1 MKRGKIMEEE
11 KRTFMDRFT
20 EGAARLG
27 NQIHL
32 KTLRDAFATIMP
44 MYILAGLAVLV
55 NNVIF
60 VKILSGSALEAA
72 QHWGTLIINATLN
85 ISGLMI
91 APCIGYFLSRNRRY
105 KNPFAA
111 AILALTSLIVM
122 MPVSLSV
129 VPVDGTDAV
138 TVSGLLSFNNLGTGS
153 MFAGIIIGLI
163 STELFIR
170 ISNVKRLQINLGDAV
185 PQAVGNS
192 FNVLIP
198 VIITLTIFAV
208 ISTVLAQGF
217 QTDLI
222 SLISTVIQTPLKNIG
237 TSLGGCLILYTLG
250 NLLFTQGIHQS
261 VIYSSILEP
270 LLIVNM
276 TENMAAFAAGQP
288 IPNIINV
295 SMVPGFGMMGGSG
308 STICLVIATL
318 LFSKYKP
325 SRDIV
330 KMATIPSLF
339 NINEPMIFGY
349 PIVFNYALVIPF
361 IATPAL
367 GITIAYF
374 ATSLGLMNPCVVQVP
389 WTTPPLLSGLLA
401 TGGDFRAVLVQL
413 VIIVLGVMIYLP
425 FMKASEKVQIKMM
438 ESENE
443 D

>member
-1 MKRGKIMEEE
+1 MEE
-11 KRTFMDRFT
+11 KRSFADRFA
-20 EGAARLG
+20 EGAAKLG

-44 MYILAGLAVLV
+44 LYILAGLAVLV

-60 VKILSGSALEAA
+60 TKLLSGAALESATY
-72 QHWGTLIINATLN
+72 WGNLIVNGTLN

-91 APCIGYFLSRNRRY
+91 APMIGYFLSRNRGFG
-105 KNPFAA
+105 NPLVAA
-111 AILALTSLIVM
+111 MIAIASLIIM
-122 MPVSLSV
+122 MPGTITA
-129 VPVDGTDAV
+129 VPVGAEDAV
-138 TVSGLLSFNNLGTGS
+138 VLQGVLSFANLGTNS
-153 MFAGIIIGLI
+153 MFAGIIIGLLA
-163 STELFIR
+163 TELFIR
-170 ISNVKRLQINLGDAV
+170 ISNIKRLRIDLGDSV
-185 PQAVGNS
+185 PQAVGDS

-198 VIITLTIFAV
+198 VVLSLSIFAI
-208 ISTVLAQGF
+208 ISTVLTKCFG
-217 QTDLI
+217 TDLI
-222 SLISTVIQTPLKNIG
+222 ALISTLIQTPLKNVG
-237 TSLGGCLILYTLG
+237 TSLAGCPILYSLG

-276 TENMAAFAAGQP
+276 TENMAAYMAGDP

-330 KMATIPSLF
+330 KMAAIPGVF

-361 IATPAL
+361 IAVPAL
-367 GITIAYF
+367 GITIAYV
-374 ATSLGLMNPCVVQVP
+374 ATALGLMNPCVVQIP
-389 WTTPPLLSGLLA
+389 WTTPPLVSGFLA
-401 TGGDFRAVLVQL
+401 TGGDWRAVVVQAI
-413 VIIVLGVMIYLP
+413 IIVLGVLIYLP
-425 FMKASEKVQIKMM
+425 FMKISEKVQAKML
-438 ESENE
+438 EAEK
-443 D
+443 

>member
-1 MKRGKIMEEE
+1 MTEE
-11 KRTFMDRFT
+11 RRPFMDRFA
-20 EGAARLG
+20 EGAAKLG

-44 MYILAGLAVLV
+44 LYILAGLAVLV

-60 VKILSGSALEAA
+60 VKLLSGAALEAA
-72 QHWGTLIINATLN
+72 KYWGTLIINGTLS

-91 APCIGYFLSRNRRY
+91 APTIGFFLSRNRRFG
-105 KNPFAA
+105 NPFAA
-111 AILALTSLIVM
+111 AMISLASLIVM
-122 MPVSLSV
+122 MPLTISAK
-129 VPVDGTDAV
+129 PVGAEDAV
-138 TVSGLLSFNNLGTGS
+138 MLEGLLSFGNLGTNS
-153 MFAGIIIGLI
+153 MFAGIIIGLL

-170 ISNVKRLQINLGDAV
+170 ISNVKRLQINLGDSV
-185 PQAVGNS
+185 PQAVGDS

-198 VIITLTIFAV
+198 VILVLSSFGIVSTI
-208 ISTVLAQGF
+208 LAQAF
-217 QTDLI
+217 HTDLI
-222 SLISTVIQTPLKNIG
+222 SLISTMIQAPLKNIG
-237 TSLGGCLILYTLG
+237 TSLAGCLILYTLG

-276 TENMAAFAAGQP
+276 TENMAAFAAGEP

-295 SMVPGFGMMGGSG
+295 SMVPGFGMLGGSG

-330 KMATIPSLF
+330 KMASVPSLF

-361 IATPAL
+361 IAVPAL

-374 ATSLGLMNPCVVQVP
+374 ATTLGLMNPCVVQIP
-389 WTTPPLLSGLLA
+389 WTTPPLMSGFLA
-401 TGGDFRAVLVQL
+401 TGGDWRAIIVQAI
-413 VIIVLGVMIYLP
+413 IIVLGVLIYLP
-425 FMKASEKVQIKMM
+425 FMKASEKVQMKMM
-438 ESENE
+438 EAENE

>member
-1 MKRGKIMEEE
+1 MSTEITE
-11 KRTFMDRFT
+11 KRPFMDRFA

-44 MYILAGLAVLV
+44 LYILAGLAVLL

-72 QHWGTLIINATLN
+72 TYWGSLIVNGTLN

-91 APCIGYFLSRNRRY
+91 APTIGFFLSKNRGF
-105 KNPFAA
+105 KNPYAA
-111 AILALTSLIVM
+111 AMISLATLIIM
-122 MPVSLSV
+122 MPGTISA
-129 VPVDGTDAV
+129 VPVGAEDAV
-138 TVSGLLSFNNLGTGS
+138 TLSGLLSYSNLGTNS
-153 MFAGIIIGLI
+153 MFAGIIIGLLA
-163 STELFIR
+163 TELFIR
-170 ISNVKRLQINLGDAV
+170 VSNIKRLQVNLGDQV
-185 PQAVGNS
+185 PQAVGDS

-198 VIITLTIFAV
+198 VILVMSLFAI
-208 ISTVLAQGF
+208 ISAILFIGF
-217 QTDLI
+217 DTDLVK
-222 SLISTVIQTPLKNIG
+222 LISTLIQTPLKNVG
-237 TSLGGCLILYTLG
+237 TSLAGCLILYTLG

-276 TENMAAFAAGQP
+276 TENMAAFAAGEP

-330 KMATIPSLF
+330 KLSMVPGLF

-361 IATPAL
+361 IAVPAL
-367 GITIAYF
+367 GITIAYA
-374 ATSLGLMNPCVVQVP
+374 ATAMGLMNPCVVQIP
-389 WTTPPLLSGLLA
+389 WTTPPLLSGFLA
-401 TGGDFRAVLVQL
+401 TGGDWRAIVVQAI
-413 VIIVLGVMIYLP
+413 IIVLGVLIYLP
-425 FMKASEKVQIKMM
+425 FMKASEKVQKKIMEA
-438 ESENE
+438 ESEG
-443 D
+443 

>member
-1 MKRGKIMEEE
+1 MNTE
-11 KRTFMDRFT
+11 KRSFMDRFA
-20 EGAARLG
+20 EGAAKLG

-44 MYILAGLAVLV
+44 LYILAGLVVLL

-60 VKILSGSALEAA
+60 NRILSGSALEAA
-72 QHWGTLIINATLN
+72 NYWGSVIINGTLN

-91 APCIGYFLSRNRRY
+91 APIIGYFLSKNRRFG
-105 KNPFAA
+105 NP
-111 AILALTSLIVM
+111 LASAMISLATLIIM
-122 MPVSLSV
+122 MPGTIQAI
-129 VPVDGTDAV
+129 PVEGTEAV
-138 TVSGLLSFNNLGTGS
+138 TLQGMLSYSSLGTNS
-153 MFAGIIIGLI
+153 MFAGIIIGLLA
-163 STELFIR
+163 TELFIR
-170 ISNVKRLQINLGDAV
+170 VSNVKRLQVNLGDQV

-198 VIITLTIFAV
+198 VILVMSFFAV
-208 ISTVLAQGF
+208 ISTTLFIGF
-217 QTDLI
+217 NTDLVQ
-222 SLISTVIQTPLKNIG
+222 LISTMIQTPLKNVG
-237 TSLGGCLILYTLG
+237 TSLVGCLVLYTLG

-276 TENMAAFAAGQP
+276 TENMAAYAAGEA

-308 STICLVIATL
+308 CTICLVIATL

-330 KMATIPSLF
+330 KMAAVPGLF

-349 PIVFNYALVIPF
+349 PIVFNYALVLPF
-361 IATPAL
+361 ALVPAM

-374 ATSLGLMNPCVVQVP
+374 ATLLGFMNPCVVQIP
-389 WTTPPLLSGLLA
+389 WTTPPLLSGFLA
-401 TGGDFRAVLVQL
+401 TGGDWRAVIVQL
-413 VIIVLGVMIYLP
+413 IIIVLGVAIYLP
-425 FMKASEKVQIKMM
+425 FMKVSEKVQMKMM
-438 ESENE
+438 ESEME
-443 D
+443 AE

>member
-1 MKRGKIMEEE
+1 MAEE
-11 KRTFMDRFT
+11 KRPFMDSFA
-20 EGAARLG
+20 EGAAKLG

-44 MYILAGLAVLV
+44 LYILAGLAVLV

-72 QHWGTLIINATLN
+72 SYWGSLIINATLN

-91 APCIGYFLSRNRRY
+91 APCIGFFLSRNRHY

-111 AILALTSLIVM
+111 AVIALTSLIVM
-122 MPVSLSV
+122 MPVTISAT
-129 VPVDGTDAV
+129 PVGEEQAV
-138 TVSGLLSFNNLGTGS
+138 ALEGLLSYSNLGTNS
-153 MFAGIIIGLI
+153 MFAGIIIGLLA
-163 STELFIR
+163 TEVFIR
-170 ISNVKRLQINLGDAV
+170 ISNVKRLQINLGDSV
-185 PQAVGNS
+185 PQAVGDS

-198 VIITLTIFAV
+198 VILTLSSFAIV
-208 ISTVLAQGF
+208 SAILSQGF
-217 QTDLI
+217 HTDLI
-222 SLISTVIQTPLKNIG
+222 TLISTIIQTPLKNVG
-237 TSLGGCLILYTLG
+237 TSLAGCLILYSLG

-261 VIYSSILEP
+261 VIYGSILEP

-276 TENMAAFAAGQP
+276 TENMAAYAAGKA

-308 STICLVIATL
+308 STICLAIATL
-318 LFSKYKP
+318 IFSKYQP

-330 KMATIPSLF
+330 KMAAIPSLF

-361 IATPAL
+361 IAVPAI
-367 GITIAYF
+367 GITIAYA
-374 ATSLGLMNPCVVQVP
+374 ATAIGFMNPCVVQIP
-389 WTTPPLLSGLLA
+389 WTTPPLLSGFLA
-401 TGGDFRAVLVQL
+401 TGGDWKAVIVQAL
-413 VIIVLGVMIYLP
+413 IIVIGVAVYLP

-438 ESENE
+438 ESENA

>member
-1 MKRGKIMEEE
+1 MEEE

-60 VKILSGSALEAA
+60 VKILSGAALEAA
-72 QHWGTLIINATLN
+72 QYWGTLIVNATLN

-105 KNPFAA
+105 QNPFAA
-111 AILALTSLIVM
+111 AVLALTSLIVM

-129 VPVDGTDAV
+129 VPVGGTDAV
-138 TVSGLLSFNNLGTGS
+138 TVKDLLSFSNLGTGS
-153 MFAGIIIGLI
+153 MFAGIIIGLL

-198 VIITLTIFAV
+198 IIITLTMFAV
-208 ISTVLAQGF
+208 ISTILAQGF

-237 TSLGGCLILYTLG
+237 TSLAGCLILYTLG

-276 TENMAAFAAGQP
+276 TENMAAFSAGQP

-330 KMATIPSLF
+330 KMATVPSLF

-361 IATPAL
+361 ISVPAL
-367 GITIAYF
+367 GIAIAYF

-389 WTTPPLLSGLLA
+389 WTTPPLLSGFLA
-401 TGGDFRAVLVQL
+401 TGGDFRAIIVQL
-413 VIIVLGVMIYLP
+413 LIIVLGVMIYLP